1 MDNMSPCPKLRY
13 RPSDL
18 LDSCL
23 DELHYPDMADR
34 RAQVRPATAGTY
46 EWNLR
51 SDPPSVLQEHDVLH
65 WLSSGEQSHQ
75 IYCIFGKPGSGKST
89 LMQFLDEQLT
99 SAYLLPWAQGENIVR
114 LQHYFWNPGSAL
126 QRSQMGMIQS
136 LLYQMLSQEPR
147 QDLMLSRPAQVSSL
161 SVLANSI
168 QKYMARTAT
177 SQACFSLIDGLDK
190 LESDDITRED
200 LVEFLIEIARFPN
213 VKICL
218 LCRPWDIFCDAFDA
232 FPQLGLTKLTR
243 GDIKVFV
250 KAQPS
255 SHPQFRRPARA
266 HERVAGDFVR
276 QLCKYTWGVMLW
288 VHLVT
293 RELVA
298 GLRKVDGTKT
308 LQRRLDSTPADLN
321 DYFECMIDSIDSDLR
336 CEASILLHS
345 ALHEEEDFDSVHTI
359 TLMDLSYTE
368 GESSNFVIPSERHME
383 AATSAYRQSL
393 NF

>member
-1 MDNMSPCPKLRY
+1 MPLICGEGWNKAFKRLLRQIDESYSSQRLDPSSCSKISTTLTDLMDNMSPCPKLRY

-218 LCRPWDIFCDAFDA
+218 LCRP
-232 FPQLGLTKLTR
+232 
-243 GDIKVFV
+243 
-250 KAQPS
+250 
-255 SHPQFRRPARA
+255 
-266 HERVAGDFVR
+266 
-276 QLCKYTWGVMLW
+276 
-288 VHLVT
+288 
-293 RELVA
+293 
-298 GLRKVDGTKT
+298 
-308 LQRRLDSTPADLN
+308 
-321 DYFECMIDSIDSDLR
+321 
-336 CEASILLHS
+336 
-345 ALHEEEDFDSVHTI
+345 
-359 TLMDLSYTE
+359 
-368 GESSNFVIPSERHME
+368 
-383 AATSAYRQSL
+383 
-393 NF
+393 